1 MVGETVIDNAVEKQ
15 VRPPVSG
22 GSGFSQTTTS
32 AEESTLFILTAESA
46 VQQSTKDVPIL
57 TATGTV
63 MSDGAPIHVQTAGG
77 MVQMIPAG
85 SGTVVVSP
93 SIPGGAMQLPRTI
106 KEYAVTTETK
116 IATASNPQN
125 FIFVGKGWG
134 HGAGMSQY
142 GAKDLA
148 DLGYDYEHIINAY
161 YTNVDIVYYST
172 LAEFQ

>member
-1 MVGETVIDNAVEKQ
+1 M
-15 VRPPVSG
+15 
-22 GSGFSQTTTS
+22 
-32 AEESTLFILTAESA
+32 
-46 VQQSTKDVPIL
+46 
-57 TATGTV
+57 
-63 MSDGAPIHVQTAGG
+63 
-77 MVQMIPAG
+77 
-85 SGTVVVSP
+85 
-93 SIPGGAMQLPRTI
+93 
-106 KEYAVTTETK
+106 TTETK
-116 IATASNPQN
+116 IATASNPNN